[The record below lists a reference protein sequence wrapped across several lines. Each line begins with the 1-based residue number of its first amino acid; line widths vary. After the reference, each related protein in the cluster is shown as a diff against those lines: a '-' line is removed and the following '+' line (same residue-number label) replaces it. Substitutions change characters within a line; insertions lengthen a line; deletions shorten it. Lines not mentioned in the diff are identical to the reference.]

1 MQILQQKN
9 VLYRR
14 NTPYKRNGRGKKLK
28 NAFYTERNELE
39 RIAEVLRALAHPIR
53 LQIVHQLLKK
63 NTLNV
68 TELQQCLDMQQSTV
82 SQHLGKLK
90 SHKVVAYERK
100 GLEVF
105 YRVDDE
111 KVKETLKILIG

>member
-1 MQILQQKN
+1 MKN
-9 VLYRR
+9 V
-14 NTPYKRNGRGKKLK
+14 
-28 NAFYTERNELE
+28 FYMGPNELE
-39 RIAEVLRALAHPIR
+39 RVAEVLRVLAHPVR
-53 LQIVHQLLKK
+53 LQMVHQLIKK
-63 NTLNV
+63 TSLNV
-68 TELQQCLDMQQSTV
+68 SELQRYLAMPQSTV

-111 KVKETLKILIG
+111 KVKQTLKILIG

>member
-1 MQILQQKN
+1 M
-9 VLYRR
+9 
-14 NTPYKRNGRGKKLK
+14 K
-28 NAFYTERNELE
+28 NAFYTDPNELE
-39 RIAEVLRALAHPIR
+39 RVAEVLRVLAHPVR
-53 LQIVHQLLKK
+53 LQIVHQLIKK
-63 NTLNV
+63 TSLNV
-68 TELQQCLDMQQSTV
+68 SELQRYLAMPQSTV

-111 KVKETLKILIG
+111 KVKQTLKILIG

>member
-1 MQILQQKN
+1 M
-9 VLYRR
+9 
-14 NTPYKRNGRGKKLK
+14 K
-28 NAFYTERNELE
+28 NAFYTDPNELE
-39 RIAEVLRALAHPIR
+39 RVAEVVRALAHPVR
-53 LQIVHQLLKK
+53 LQIVHQLIKK
-63 NTLNV
+63 TSLNV
-68 TELQQCLDMQQSTV
+68 SELQRYLAMPQSTV

-111 KVKETLKILIG
+111 KVKQTLKILIG

>member
-1 MQILQQKN
+1 MRNIFRTEISEFERVSEILK
-9 VLYRR
+9 V
-14 NTPYKRNGRGKKLK
+14 
-28 NAFYTERNELE
+28 
-39 RIAEVLRALAHPIR
+39 LAHPIR

-63 NTLNV
+63 QSLNV
-68 TELQQCLDMQQSTV
+68 TELQQYFDMPQSTV

-90 SHKVVAYERK
+90 SNKVVAYERK

-111 KVKETLKILIG
+111 KVKQTVNILMG

>member
-1 MQILQQKN
+1 MKN
-9 VLYRR
+9 V
-14 NTPYKRNGRGKKLK
+14 
-28 NAFYTERNELE
+28 FYTGPNELE
-39 RIAEVLRALAHPIR
+39 RVAEVLRVLAHPVR
-53 LQIVHQLLKK
+53 LQMVHQLIKK
-63 NTLNV
+63 TSLNV
-68 TELQQCLDMQQSTV
+68 SELQRYLAMPQSTV

-111 KVKETLKILIG
+111 KVKQMLKILIG

>member
-1 MQILQQKN
+1 M
-9 VLYRR
+9 
-14 NTPYKRNGRGKKLK
+14 K
-28 NAFYTERNELE
+28 NAFYTDQNELE
-39 RIAEVLRALAHPIR
+39 RVAEVLRVLAHPVR
-53 LQIVHQLLKK
+53 LQMVHQLIKK
-63 NTLNV
+63 TSLNV
-68 TELQQCLDMQQSTV
+68 SELQRYLAMPQSTV

-111 KVKETLKILIG
+111 KVKQTLKILIG

>member
-1 MQILQQKN
+1 MKN
-9 VLYRR
+9 V
-14 NTPYKRNGRGKKLK
+14 
-28 NAFYTERNELE
+28 FYTGPNELE
-39 RIAEVLRALAHPIR
+39 RVAEVLRVLAHPVR
-53 LQIVHQLLKK
+53 LKMVHQLIKK
-63 NTLNV
+63 TSLNV
-68 TELQQCLDMQQSTV
+68 SELQRYLAMPQSTV

-111 KVKETLKILIG
+111 KVKQTLKILIG

>member
-1 MQILQQKN
+1 MKN
-9 VLYRR
+9 V
-14 NTPYKRNGRGKKLK
+14 
-28 NAFYTERNELE
+28 FYTGPNKLE
-39 RIAEVLRALAHPIR
+39 RVAEVLRVLAHPVR
-53 LQIVHQLLKK
+53 LQMVHQLIKK
-63 NTLNV
+63 TSLNV
-68 TELQQCLDMQQSTV
+68 SELQRYLAMPQSTV

-111 KVKETLKILIG
+111 KVKQTLKILIG

>member
-1 MQILQQKN
+1 MKN
-9 VLYRR
+9 V
-14 NTPYKRNGRGKKLK
+14 
-28 NAFYTERNELE
+28 FYTGQNELE
-39 RIAEVLRALAHPIR
+39 RVAEVLRVLAHPVR
-53 LQIVHQLLKK
+53 LQMVHQLIKK
-63 NTLNV
+63 TSLNV
-68 TELQQCLDMQQSTV
+68 SELQRYLAMPQSTV

-111 KVKETLKILIG
+111 KVKQTLKILIG

>member
-1 MQILQQKN
+1 MKN
-9 VLYRR
+9 V
-14 NTPYKRNGRGKKLK
+14 
-28 NAFYTERNELE
+28 FSTEISGFE
-39 RIAEVLRALAHPIR
+39 RVSEILRVLAHPIR
-53 LQIVHQLLKK
+53 LQMVHQLLKK
-63 NTLNV
+63 NALNV
-68 TELQQCLDMQQSTV
+68 TELQKYLDMPQSTV

-111 KVKETLKILIG
+111 KVKQTVHRLMG

>member
-1 MQILQQKN
+1 MKN
-9 VLYRR
+9 V
-14 NTPYKRNGRGKKLK
+14 
-28 NAFYTERNELE
+28 FYTGPNELE
-39 RIAEVLRALAHPIR
+39 RVAEVLRVLAHPVR
-53 LQIVHQLLKK
+53 LQIVHQLIKK
-63 NTLNV
+63 TSLNV
-68 TELQQCLDMQQSTV
+68 SELQRYLAMPQSTV

-111 KVKETLKILIG
+111 KVKQTLKILIG

>member
-1 MQILQQKN
+1 MKN
-9 VLYRR
+9 V
-14 NTPYKRNGRGKKLK
+14 
-28 NAFYTERNELE
+28 FYTGPNELE
-39 RIAEVLRALAHPIR
+39 RVAEVLRVLAHPVR
-53 LQIVHQLLKK
+53 LHMVHQLIKK
-63 NTLNV
+63 TSLNV
-68 TELQQCLDMQQSTV
+68 SELQRYLAMPQSTV

-111 KVKETLKILIG
+111 KVKQTLKILIG